1 MNELDDLSTHLREVA
16 TEAALAVAPDLLAA
30 FRGAMDVDFKRD
42 EHDPVTVH
50 DRRAEERI
58 REVLLHRVP
67 GSTVV
72 GEEGGRRDGSG
83 RIAWYVDPIDGTAN
97 FARGLAFFC
106 TSVGATVDGEPV
118 AGAIVDPVAGHVF
131 TADTGGSRLGGE
143 RLAPAGV
150 RDEARGLLITSFP
163 TSRELARSDPE
174 TLRRFG
180 ELVARY
186 GTVRRTGSAALTL
199 AHVAAGWCDAALGT
213 SVNAWDICA
222 ARVLVRGS
230 GAVYTAFAGNGDGSG
245 DDGGAGGWDQ
255 RGYLAHTARLNP
267 VVVREFVDWYE
278 SGLSRSAA

>member
-1 MNELDDLSTHLREVA
+1 MNGTDELSVRLREVA
-16 TEAALAVAPDLLAA
+16 TEAALAVAPDLVAA
-30 FRGAMDVDFKRD
+30 FRDAMEVDFKRD

-58 REVLLHRVP
+58 RELLLKRVP
-67 GSTVV
+67 DSTVV
-72 GEEGGRRDGSG
+72 GEEGGRRDGTG

-106 TSVGATVDGEPV
+106 TSIGVTVDGEPV

-131 TADTGGSRLGGE
+131 TADATGAHLGGE
-143 RLAPAGV
+143 PLRPGGV
-150 RDEARGLLITSFP
+150 REESRGLLITGFP
-163 TSRELARSDPE
+163 TTRELAWNDPQ
-174 TLRRFG
+174 TLPRFG

-222 ARVLVRGS
+222 ARVLVQRS
-230 GAVYTAFAGNGDGSG
+230 GGVYRSFAGE
-245 DDGGAGGWDQ
+245 GGWDQ
-255 RGYLAHTARLNP
+255 PGYLAHGASLEP
-267 VVVREFVDWYE
+267 HAVREFVDWY
-278 SGLSRSAA
+278 LTRLPARSTS

>member
-1 MNELDDLSTHLREVA
+1 MSGTDELSVRLREVA
-16 TEAALAVAPDLLAA
+16 TEAALAVAPDLVAA
-30 FRGAMDVDFKRD
+30 FRDAMEVDFKRD

-58 REVLLHRVP
+58 RELLLKRVP
-67 GSTVV
+67 DSTVV

-106 TSVGATVDGEPV
+106 TSIGVTVDGEPV

-131 TADTGGSRLGGE
+131 TADATGAYLGGE
-143 RLAPAGV
+143 PLRPGGV
-150 RDEARGLLITSFP
+150 REEARGLLITGFP
-163 TSRELARSDPE
+163 TTRELAWNDPQ
-174 TLRRFG
+174 TLPRFG

-222 ARVLVRGS
+222 ARVLVQRS
-230 GAVYTAFAGNGDGSG
+230 GGVYQAFAGE
-245 DDGGAGGWDQ
+245 GGWDQ
-255 RGYLAHTARLNP
+255 PGYLAHGASLEP
-267 VVVREFVDWYE
+267 VAVREFVDWY
-278 SGLSRSAA
+278 LTRLPARSTS

>member
-1 MNELDDLSTHLREVA
+1 MNELDELSVRLRETA
-16 TEAALAVAPDLLAA
+16 TEAALAVAPDLAAA
-30 FRGAMDVDFKRD
+30 FRDAMEVDFKRD

-58 REVLLHRVP
+58 RELLLDRVP
-67 GSTVV
+67 DSTVV
-72 GEEGGRRDGSG
+72 GEEGGRQDGGG

-131 TADTGGSRLGGE
+131 TADATGAHLGGE
-143 RLAPAGV
+143 PLRPGGV
-150 RDEARGLLITSFP
+150 RDEARGLLITGFP
-163 TSRELARSDPE
+163 TTRELAWKDPQ
-174 TLRRFG
+174 TLPRFG

-222 ARVLVRGS
+222 ARVLVRRS
-230 GAVYTAFAGNGDGSG
+230 GGVYQAFAGED
-245 DDGGAGGWDQ
+245 GWDQ
-255 RGYLAHTARLNP
+255 PGYLAHGANLEP
-267 VVVREFVDWYE
+267 VAAREFVDWY
-278 SGLSRSAA
+278 LSRLPARSAS

>member
-1 MNELDDLSTHLREVA
+1 MSELDALTVRLREAA

-58 REVLLHRVP
+58 RELLLKRVP
-67 GSTVV
+67 DSTVV
-72 GEEGGRRDGSG
+72 GEEGGRRDGTG

-106 TSVGATVDGEPV
+106 TSVGAAVDGEPV

-131 TADTGGSRLGGE
+131 TADATGAYLGDE
-143 RLAPAGV
+143 PLRPSGV
-150 RDEARGLLITSFP
+150 REEARALLITGFP
-163 TSRELARSDPE
+163 TSRELARDDPQ
-174 TLRRFG
+174 TLPRFG
-180 ELVARY
+180 ELIARY

-222 ARVLVRGS
+222 ARVLVRRA
-230 GAVYTAFAGNGDGSG
+230 GAHYSAFAGD
-245 DDGGAGGWDQ
+245 GGWDQ
-255 RGYLAHTARLNP
+255 PGYLAHGPGLEPHAA
-267 VVVREFVDWYE
+267 REFVDWY
-278 SGLSRSAA
+278 LSRLPGRNT

>member
-1 MNELDDLSTHLREVA
+1 MSELDALTVRLREVA

-30 FRGAMDVDFKRD
+30 FRGAMDVGFKRD

-58 REVLLHRVP
+58 RELLLKRVP
-67 GSTVV
+67 DSTVV
-72 GEEGGRRDGSG
+72 GEEGGRRDGTG

-106 TSVGATVDGEPV
+106 TSVGAALDGEPV

-131 TADTGGSRLGGE
+131 TADATGACLGDE
-143 RLAPAGV
+143 PLRPSGV
-150 RDEARGLLITSFP
+150 REEARALLITGFP
-163 TSRELARSDPE
+163 TSRELARDDPQ
-174 TLRRFG
+174 TLPRFG
-180 ELVARY
+180 ELLARY

-222 ARVLVRGS
+222 ARVLVRRA
-230 GAVYTAFAGNGDGSG
+230 GAHCTAFAGD
-245 DDGGAGGWDQ
+245 GGWDQ
-255 RGYLAHTARLNP
+255 PGYLAHGPGLEPYAA
-267 VVVREFVDWYE
+267 REFVDWYV
-278 SGLSRSAA
+278 SRLPGRNT

>member
-1 MNELDDLSTHLREVA
+1 MSEVDELSVHLREAA

-30 FRGAMDVDFKRD
+30 FRGTMDVDFKRD

-58 REVLLHRVP
+58 RELLLKRVP
-67 GSTVV
+67 DSTVV
-72 GEEGGRRDGSG
+72 GEEGGRQDGSG

-106 TSVGATVDGEPV
+106 TSIGATVDGEPV

-131 TADTGGSRLGGE
+131 TADTSGGYLGGE
-143 RLAPAGV
+143 PLHPAGV
-150 RDEARGLLITSFP
+150 RDESRGLLITSFP
-163 TSRELARSDPE
+163 NNRELAWNDPQ
-174 TLRRFG
+174 TLPRFG

-199 AHVAAGWCDAALGT
+199 AHVAAGWCDAAVGT

-222 ARVLVRGS
+222 ARVLVQGS
-230 GAVYTAFAGNGDGSG
+230 GAVYESFAGG
-245 DDGGAGGWDQ
+245 GGWDQ
-255 RGYLAHTARLNP
+255 PGYLAHTAGLEP
-267 VVVREFVDWYE
+267 AALREFVDWYV
-278 SGLSRSAA
+278 SRLPARSA